1 MYYHKYLRILSQPKI
16 RNLAHNEILPA
27 DDARLVTA
35 TASLSPPALT
45 VPAGM

>member
-1 MYYHKYLRILSQPKI
+1 MYYHKYLRILSQPKTCT
-16 RNLAHNEILPA
+16 LAHNDVLPA